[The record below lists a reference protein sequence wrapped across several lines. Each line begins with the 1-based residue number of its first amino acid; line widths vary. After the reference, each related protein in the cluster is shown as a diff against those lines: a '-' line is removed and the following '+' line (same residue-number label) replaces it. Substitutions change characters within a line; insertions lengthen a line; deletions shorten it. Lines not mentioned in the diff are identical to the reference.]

1 MRHLSFKEY
10 LDSKEQ
16 LKEAIARSPIQSH
29 VYQITK
35 YCKLAI
41 DIDGKKT
48 EVYLKPKQ
56 TISVAWSYRD
66 VHDANPTPI
75 TVSFHDTTNM
85 DEIDKYNFAWP
96 ANKVG
101 TWIDNNT
108 SGASR

>member
-10 LDSKEQ
+10 IESKEQ
-16 LKEAIARSPIQSH
+16 LKEAIAKSPIQAH
-29 VYQITK
+29 TYMVTK

-56 TISVAWSYRD
+56 LISVAWSYRD

-75 TVSFHDTTNM
+75 TVSFLDIPNM
-85 DEIDKYNFAWP
+85 DEVDKYNFVAP
-96 ANKVG
+96 SNKVIA
-101 TWIDNNT
+101 WIDNNT
-108 SGASR
+108 SDSSR